1 MYLIFS
7 KYDGLALRIKKVTRA
22 QATGRMTPK
31 SGKLEIFEN
40 IDAGEG
46 FGHENRPN
54 FFAGANFIVS
64 RRRGSQFKCLVKWL
78 HRREIASTG
87 TIA

>member
-1 MYLIFS
+1 MRPNS
-7 KYDGLALRIKKVTRA
+7 R
-22 QATGRMTPK
+22 
-31 SGKLEIFEN
+31 KLDFFEN

-54 FFAGANFIVS
+54 FFAGANFIAS
-64 RRRGSQFKCLVKWL
+64 RRRGSQFKCLVERL

-87 TIA
+87 AIARRTAVV

>member
-1 MYLIFS
+1 M
-7 KYDGLALRIKKVTRA
+7 R
-22 QATGRMTPK
+22 PK
-31 SGKLEIFEN
+31 SRKLEIFEN

-64 RRRGSQFKCLVKWL
+64 RRRGSQFKCLVEWL
-78 HRREIASTG
+78 HRREITLAGGITR
-87 TIA
+87 TIALVRCILLRPLDQILATRNREM

>member
-1 MYLIFS
+1 
-7 KYDGLALRIKKVTRA
+7 
-22 QATGRMTPK
+22 MTPT
-31 SGKLEIFEN
+31 SWKLENFEN
-40 IDAGEG
+40 IEAGEG

-64 RRRGSQFKCLVKWL
+64 RRRGSQFKCLVEWL
-78 HRREIASTG
+78 HRREIASAG